1 MQTSWQNGAD
11 AMPVKLVLYFVDIVK
26 VLSTKT
32 DGPAT
37 VRSPLQLFNIV
48 KPLGSKT
55 DGPAT
60 VRSPLQLFNIVKLP
74 GSKTDGPATAI
85 LHCEGF
91 QRYTVQRPTALL
103 LYVVKALF
111 CGTRFEDRR
120 PGCYRSTSDLL
131 LPIHFANQHWTCCRS
146 CHTTLWTLSKTCC
159 YYRCY
164 CTPIA
169 IYW

>member
-1 MQTSWQNGAD
+1 MCDGRKACRDRPIGSCRVQTSWQNGAD

-26 VLSTKT
+26 VLGSKT

-103 LYVVKALF
+103 LYVVKALV
-111 CGTRFEDRR
+111 CGILFEDRR
-120 PGCYRSTSDLL
+120 PGCCCCCRSTSDP
-131 LPIHFANQHWTCCRS
+131 LPPIRFANQH
-146 CHTTLWTLSKTCC
+146 
-159 YYRCY
+159 
-164 CTPIA
+164 
-169 IYW
+169 

>member
-1 MQTSWQNGAD
+1 M
-11 AMPVKLVLYFVDIVK
+11 K
-26 VLSTKT
+26 VLSSET

-37 VRSPLQLFNIV
+37 VRSPLQLLNIV

-85 LHCEGF
+85 LHCGGF

-103 LYVVKALF
+103 LYVVKALV
-111 CGTRFEDRR
+111 CGILFADGPAAAAAVPHRKRFH
-120 PGCYRSTSDLL
+120 RSALRINSGHAVAAAILY
-131 LPIHFANQHWTCCRS
+131 CG
-146 CHTTLWTLSKTCC
+146 
-159 YYRCY
+159 RCLRLAVA
-164 CTPIA
+164 TA
-169 IYW
+169 VAVHL